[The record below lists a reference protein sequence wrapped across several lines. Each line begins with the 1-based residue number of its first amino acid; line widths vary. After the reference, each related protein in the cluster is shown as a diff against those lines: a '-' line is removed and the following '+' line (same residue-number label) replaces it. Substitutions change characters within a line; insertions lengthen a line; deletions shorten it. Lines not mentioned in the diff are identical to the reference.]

1 MGIMKTPQLE
11 LNTIILFFKTH
22 WRVTSIVGFGLL
34 LLVIFNTN
42 NRGIET
48 GEKSN
53 PINQAIENQENL
65 IPDYEPGQ
73 ARLDAVEAYN
83 QELAN
88 TASMLEYQEQ
98 VNLLK
103 MAESYRALAGVFV
116 LNPSMNSCYQK
127 GIYPCLVSFWS
138 GRISQLENKSFSPD
152 TPTPDNVLSFDA
164 VNQNRQRIT
173 SENNT
178 VFESKAL
185 LLALILSKEPNTRTD
200 RESVWL
206 TENVPL
212 FTGGKITADSITPE
226 PLTTARALQKLQATQ
241 ETIGMSQGEIAGILE
256 CMRTGKSNQECSNPT
271 SPVSY

>member
-11 LNTIILFFKTH
+11 PKTIILFFKTH
-22 WRVTSIVGFGLL
+22 WRVTSVIVFGVLL
-34 LLVIFNTN
+34 LAIFNTN

-53 PINQAIENQENL
+53 PIHQAIENQENL

-73 ARLDAVEAYN
+73 ARLDAVEAYD

-98 VNLLK
+98 VSLLK
-103 MAESYRALAGVFV
+103 MAESYRALASVFV
-116 LNPSMNSCYQK
+116 LNPTMNSCYQK
-127 GIYPCLVSFWS
+127 GIYSCLVSFWS
-138 GRISQLENKSFSPD
+138 GRISQLEQKSFTPESPD
-152 TPTPDNVLSFDA
+152 SDVLSFEA
-164 VNQNRQRIT
+164 VNQNRQRIG

-185 LLALILSKEPNTRTD
+185 LLALILSKEPNSRTE
-200 RESVWL
+200 RETVWL

-256 CMRTGKSNQECSNPT
+256 CMRTGKTNQECSNPT